1 MAYLKLI
8 LSVLALTIFAVDAQ
22 LTIGLGRA
30 DVTGPSVEVP
40 FVSILN
46 LYFEDLK

>member
-1 MAYLKLI
+1 MAHLKLI
-8 LSVLALTIFAVDAQ
+8 FSVLALAVFAADAQ

-40 FVSILN
+40 FVSNDIWPN
-46 LYFEDLK
+46 LK